1 MFRREDLLKNLS
13 PNLYKPEPNRN
24 FTTKI
29 TKCTKND
36 TSRHL
41 LWLTLCLIFV
51 LVALSPGDHVYAAA
65 ANLKGASNRLINE
78 KSPYLLQH
86 ARNPVNWY
94 PWGEEVFQKAKEED
108 KPVFLSIGYAT
119 CHWCHVMAHES
130 FEDEEVAR
138 ILNKNYIAIKVDREE
153 RPDIDKIYMSVCQ
166 ALTGRGGWPLTIL
179 MTPEGKPFFAGT
191 YFPKTARMGMPGLID
206 ILNQIAAMWE
216 KDRARILKTG
226 QEITNAIQPGSDP
239 DSPAHVVSV
248 DTLKKGYSQ
257 LASRFDPKWGG
268 FGTAPKFPTPH
279 QLTFLLRWHR
289 RSADPQP
296 LKMVEKSLDA
306 MRHGGIYDQI
316 GSGFHRYSVDEQ
328 WLVPHFEKMLYDQAM
343 LAMAYI
349 EVYQATG
356 KARFGKVAREIFAY
370 VLRDMTAP
378 EGGFYCA
385 EDADSEGREGQ
396 FYVWTPEEIKGHL
409 GDVSGD
415 LFCRFY
421 DITEKGNFEEG
432 KSIPHMPLTLEA
444 FAQKEGIDPAKLD
457 TALKDARARLF
468 DIRKKRVHPLKDDK
482 ILTSWNGLMIAA
494 LAKGYQ
500 ALGDEPY
507 VDAARKA
514 ADFILKNLR
523 TSDGRLLR
531 RYRNGEAAYP
541 GYLDDYAFMVW
552 GLIEL
557 YEATFEVTYLEAAI
571 ALNREMIDIFWD
583 KKGGGLYFTGKGN
596 EALITKSKEIYDG
609 ALPSGNSV
617 AALNFLRLARMT
629 GRIDLEKKAEQLTAT
644 FSREVTAQPIGYTQL
659 LSALEFMLGPAQE
672 IVIAGNLS
680 LDSTRDMVRVVHAGF
695 LPNKVL
701 LLHQN
706 GPDGKRLEALSPFTK
721 EMRPINQKSTV
732 YVCEQYACKAPV
744 TDAGK
749 LERLLN

>member
-1 MFRREDLLKNLS
+1 MFRREGLRKSLS
-13 PNLYKPEPNRN
+13 P
-24 FTTKI
+24 
-29 TKCTKND
+29 D
-36 TSRHL
+36 SRCLEDPGKETWRHRFN
-41 LWLTLCLIFV
+41 LTLYLLFF
-51 LVALSPGDHVYAAA
+51 LTALSSGGHVHAAD
-65 ANLKGASNRLINE
+65 ANPKGASNRLINE

-94 PWGEEVFQKAKEED
+94 PWGEAVFQKARQED
-108 KPVFLSIGYAT
+108 KPIFLSIGYAT

-385 EDADSEGREGQ
+385 EDADSEGKEGQ
-396 FYVWTPEEIKGHL
+396 FYVWTPAEIKGYL
-409 GDVSGD
+409 GDVLGD

-444 FAQKEGIDPAKLD
+444 FAQREGMDPAKLD